1 MKTAILID
9 SGCDVS
15 EELVQRYHMKVM
27 RLHVIYPDCS
37 RMLLLV
43 FYLPNLL
50 WLVKSLTHSFYV
62 VYFFQKHLYSLPKP
76 DHVEHFHLSTTVDAM
91 CK

>member
-27 RLHVIYPDCS
+27 RLHVIYPEGDYIDDMDITAETVY
-37 RMLLLV
+37 RL
-43 FYLPNLL
+43 
-50 WLVKSLTHSFYV
+50 SLIHI
-62 VYFFQKHLYSLPKP
+62 
-76 DHVEHFHLSTTVDAM
+76 
-91 CK
+91 